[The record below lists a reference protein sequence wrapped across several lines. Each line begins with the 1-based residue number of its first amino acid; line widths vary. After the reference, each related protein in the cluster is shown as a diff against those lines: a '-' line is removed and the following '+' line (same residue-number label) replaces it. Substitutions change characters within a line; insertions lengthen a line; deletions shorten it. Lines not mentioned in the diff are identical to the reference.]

1 MDDILPVVDGL
12 ETKVRKLSD
21 AYIEGKT
28 EIKKLKGELNELKET
43 VENQKKTISD
53 LEEKY
58 KVVKLAKSISG
69 ENGESREL
77 KYKINELV
85 REIDKCMALLNN

>member
-12 ETKVRKLSD
+12 ETKVKKLSN
-21 AYIEGKT
+21 AYIEGRT
-28 EIKKLKGELNELKET
+28 EINKLKRELNELKET
-43 VENQKKTISD
+43 IENQKKTISD

-58 KVVKLAKSISG
+58 KVVKLAKSISS

>member
-1 MDDILPVVDGL
+1 MDDISPVVDGL
-12 ETKVRKLSD
+12 ETKVKKLSD
-21 AYIEGKT
+21 AYVSGRT

>member
-1 MDDILPVVDGL
+1 MDNITPVVDGL
-12 ETKVRKLSD
+12 ETKVKKLSD
-21 AYIEGKT
+21 AYVNGRA
-28 EIKKLKGELNELKET
+28 EIKKLKNDLNDMRET
-43 VENQKKTISD
+43 IENQKKTISD
-53 LEEKY
+53 LEERY